1 MRHQKRGRSLNRT
14 PSHLKAMLS
23 NMAVSVLDKERIE
36 TTIFKA
42 KEVRR
47 VVERLITYAKDGSMH
62 MRRLAA
68 RRVNNEDVLT
78 KLFTVIGP
86 HFKDRNGGYVR
97 VIKTGERKGD
107 NTLMAIV
114 ELVGL
119 GSAETERNR
128 RKKKKMAEP
137 GTPGA
142 GKPAEKKEETPKKNE
157 QTAEKAAAG
166 EKKEKHKE
174 EHKDKHKEKA
184 AAPAATPAAPKQHK

>member
-47 VVERLITYAKDGSMH
+47 VVERLITYAKDGSLH

-68 RRVNNEDVLT
+68 RRVNDKEVLK
-78 KLFTVIGP
+78 KLFDVIGP
-86 HFKDRNGGYVR
+86 AFKDRSGGYVR
-97 VIKTGERKGD
+97 IIKTGERKGD

-114 ELVGL
+114 ELVGI
-119 GSAETERNR
+119 GSADTVR
-128 RKKKKMAEP
+128 RRTKKKKPEP
-137 GTPGA
+137 GTPEA
-142 GKPAEKKEETPKKNE
+142 GKTEEKKEEKKEEPKEKAAEKKEKQK
-157 QTAEKAAAG
+157 AKAAANVT
-166 EKKEKHKE
+166 
-174 EHKDKHKEKA
+174 A
-184 AAPAATPAAPKQHK
+184 PAAPKSK

>member
-47 VVERLITYAKDGSMH
+47 VVERLITYAKDGSLH

-97 VIKTGERKGD
+97 VIKTNERKGD
-107 NTLMAIV
+107 NALMAIV
-114 ELVGL
+114 ELVGM
-119 GSAETERNR
+119 GSAETERK
-128 RKKKKMAEP
+128 RKKKKKTEEQTGPSGKVPEKKEQPKEIAAHPEKKEHPKEKEHPAEKAP
-137 GTPGA
+137 A
-142 GKPAEKKEETPKKNE
+142 AEKKE
-157 QTAEKAAAG
+157 
-166 EKKEKHKE
+166 
-174 EHKDKHKEKA
+174 KHKEKA
-184 AAPAATPAAPKQHK
+184 AAPEKSK

>member
-68 RRVNNEDVLT
+68 RRVNDKEVLK
-78 KLFTVIGP
+78 KLFDVIGP
-86 HFKDRNGGYVR
+86 AFKDRSGGYVR
-97 VIKTGERKGD
+97 VIKTNERKGD

-114 ELVGL
+114 ELVGI
-119 GSAETERNR
+119 GGVDTVR
-128 RKKKKMAEP
+128 RRMKKKKAEP
-137 GTPGA
+137 GTPEP
-142 GKPAEKKEETPKKNE
+142 GKPVKKKEELEEKAVGAEKKEKSRGKP
-157 QTAEKAAAG
+157 
-166 EKKEKHKE
+166 
-174 EHKDKHKEKA
+174 KEKA
-184 AAPAATPAAPKQHK
+184 AAESK